1 MKKKLI
7 ILSLCTVVILSICG
21 CGKETENDQSQAEV
35 VDTSESL
42 DQDDIDTDK
51 SEYNDIDT
59 DESEYDGID
68 NENSDEELDDVADT
82 IQKAEEIAGEI
93 TGSGVLRKV
102 DPDKVTDVFTVPDG
116 VEAIGSNAF
125 TGVPVKEVII
135 PDSVKII
142 WPYAFVDCT
151 TLEKVDV
158 PESVTNVGDS
168 AFLGCSSLKSLII
181 RRENCALGD
190 GIVNGC
196 KSLEHCEIP
205 YADKLHRHTYEHN
218 DSNGNDIDTSD
229 WENNIC
235 IYCGFIEKK

>member
-7 ILSLCTVVILSICG
+7 MLSLCTAVILSVCG
-21 CGKETENDQSQAEV
+21 CGKEDTNDYQATEEILETSDQE
-35 VDTSESL
+35 TS
-42 DQDDIDTDK
+42 DYDDIDADH
-51 SEYNDIDT
+51 SDYDDIDA
-59 DESEYDGID
+59 DEPGS
-68 NENSDEELDDVADT
+68 ENSEDGLADT
-82 IQKAEEIAGEI
+82 IQKAEEIAGKI
-93 TGSGVLRKV
+93 TGSGVLQKV

-116 VEAIGSNAF
+116 VTGIGSNAF

-135 PDSVKII
+135 PDSVEII

-151 TLEKVDV
+151 TLEKVEV
-158 PESVTNVGDS
+158 PESVMNVGDS
-168 AFLGCSSLKSLII
+168 AFLGCSSLKSLVIH
-181 RRENCALGD
+181 RENCALGD

-205 YADKLHRHTYEHN
+205 YRDKLHGHTYEHT
-218 DSNGNDIDTSD
+218 DSNGNDLDTSD